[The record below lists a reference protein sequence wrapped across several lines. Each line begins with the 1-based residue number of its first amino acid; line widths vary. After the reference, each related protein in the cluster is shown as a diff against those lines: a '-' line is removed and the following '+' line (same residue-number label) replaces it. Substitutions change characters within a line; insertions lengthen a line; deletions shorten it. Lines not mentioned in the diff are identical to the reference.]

1 MVGRS
6 TRGRDSEHRI
16 LTSIRFIILLC
27 AFRLVWSARFNQH
40 KMHLV
45 RDIRCAAQKSPST
58 ARYTLPKSIHCYA
71 LMQFSPVFFC
81 ILLLLFLFLHSFL
94 LPPRLAIHRTRRTIS
109 AEPIKILRI
118 ISRVNSSPS
127 VNSFDLTLVSSSN
140 SGIQSMKK
148 TK

>member
-1 MVGRS
+1 MVGARQRQCASDTYFNSLYYFIVCISFGVERTVQS
-6 TRGRDSEHRI
+6 TQDAFGSGHSLCGAKEPLCRALYTAKNYS
-16 LTSIRFIILLC
+16 LLC
-27 AFRLVWSARFNQH
+27 FDA
-40 KMHLV
+40 
-45 RDIRCAAQKSPST
+45 I
-58 ARYTLPKSIHCYA
+58 
-71 LMQFSPVFFC
+71 FSSFFFC
-81 ILLLLFLFLHSFL
+81 ILLLLFLFLHSFW
-94 LPPRLAIHRTRRTIS
+94 LPLWLAIHRTRRKIS